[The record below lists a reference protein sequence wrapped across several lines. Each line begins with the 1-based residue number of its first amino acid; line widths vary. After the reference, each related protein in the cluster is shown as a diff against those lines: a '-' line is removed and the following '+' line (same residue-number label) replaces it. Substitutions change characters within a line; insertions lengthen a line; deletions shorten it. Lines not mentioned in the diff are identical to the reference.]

1 MCDALGRSVVSGREN
16 ASTRS
21 PTDGTSSSDG
31 FLPSSQSTPID
42 ATNAMRASM
51 DEPDDT
57 QTSTR
62 AVCPGLLLGVSSGSI
77 VRLVAAMTA
86 SGSIASRGGIYPLNT
101 SGNSASL
108 FFAPAIRWPG
118 RRFEGAILRPA
129 PWRQC
134 AQCAQRSPFFP
145 LEVLG
150 SLCR

>member
-62 AVCPGLLLGVSSGSI
+62 AVCPGAAFGRELRLDCAPRGCYDR
-77 VRLVAAMTA
+77 VR
-86 SGSIASRGGIYPLNT
+86 INRESRRDL
-101 SGNSASL
+101 
-108 FFAPAIRWPG
+108 PAQHFRY
-118 RRFEGAILRPA
+118 F
-129 PWRQC
+129 C
-134 AQCAQRSPFFP
+134 FDSP
-145 LEVLG
+145 
-150 SLCR
+150 RT